1 MFDKNVRSGAKAPT
15 RNGQTEAW
23 MKLVFKNIKFVH
35 EVRVYFRFFTDWYRS
50 VRCVVNLAKFKEC
63 VNEENDIELSVYLGE
78 NLVKICGTF
87 RRTYGQ
93 EQSDQIYSLYC
104 NVEGDSVM
112 LRKTTPELIVIYEV
126 VVTGKSIDKLFCH
139 FITFNFQLIIKS
151 SSTGESFEFCRCSE
165 IRDLRFCFSV
175 LKPEPGEITPVK
187 VTQSRTYND
196 DEMCCNALQAVDK
209 DLSIGA
215 VSVMDNGEVWL
226 KLEFD
231 KTYFIG
237 KIIVYFTFY
246 NNWFGADDY
255 WHESVENFRECVD
268 YHNNVDVS
276 VHKGDV
282 KQKSNCGTLQLEY
295 GLKQTDQIY
304 TLVCN
309 IRGDTV
315 KFSKKSGKIL
325 VYEVVVLK
333 LKAKE
338 PEGKFKF
345 CTCRPI
351 SYKFRG
357 FMYIQ
362 QCNHTFQALSQGSS

>member
-1 MFDKNVRSGAKAPT
+1 M
-15 RNGQTEAW
+15 
-23 MKLVFKNIKFVH
+23 
-35 EVRVYFRFFTDWYRS
+35 
-50 VRCVVNLAKFKEC
+50 
-63 VNEENDIELSVYLGE
+63 
-78 NLVKICGTF
+78 
-87 RRTYGQ
+87 
-93 EQSDQIYSLYC
+93 
-104 NVEGDSVM
+104 
-112 LRKTTPELIVIYEV
+112 
-126 VVTGKSIDKLFCH
+126 
-139 FITFNFQLIIKS
+139 
-151 SSTGESFEFCRCSE
+151 

-196 DEMCCNALQAVDK
+196 DEMCCNAEQVVDK

-215 VSVMDNGEVWL
+215 VSVVENGEVWL

-237 KIIVYFTFY
+237 KVIVYFTFY
-246 NNWFGADDY
+246 NNWFGDDDY
-255 WHESVENFRECVD
+255 CHESVENFRECVD

-276 VHKGDV
+276 VYTGDV
-282 KQKSNCGTLQLEY
+282 KQKSCGTLQLEY

-309 IRGDTV
+309 VRGDTV
-315 KFSKKSGKIL
+315 KFSKKWGKIL